1 MLVPRSQRATR
12 PLAMI
17 GVVLLSLALI
27 DAAGARHAH
36 AAPSAITPADST
48 AVYVINTAI
57 PPTVFAS
64 TGVGAV
70 TFAAAELPV
79 GLILDGGTGE
89 LAGTPTVA
97 SGPSAYVITATDA
110 DDAVSVSTTF
120 TITVLPSSLTP
131 ASQSITAVVGVP
143 FATAPIAGSGF
154 SGVIAYSIEPI
165 PPADWAFDQDTGVL
179 SGTLAQPLTE
189 TVYTITGTSGTT
201 TATASVSIRGPPA
214 AVTPSSQTI
223 EGVVNSPLDSV
234 ALVPSG
240 FAAAV
245 THTLA
250 PDSLPAGVTF
260 NPTLGTISGTPTAA
274 WPQTD
279 YTISA
284 ADGVSTAFS
293 SLTLAVA
300 APPLAPALQAIT
312 ATAGTAIPP
321 TVAYVSTGLT
331 APVVYSVSP
340 AIPTGLVL
348 SSTSGII
355 SGTPRVS
362 APTTDHTVTATDAN
376 GVTATGS
383 IAITVAKGQLAPPII
398 TLVGPGTES
407 GSLRVVFTA
416 PANAPVGQT
425 YAAEVYDLDTGA
437 LIRTVR
443 PLTSTTPI
451 TGLMP
456 GARYEVVVIAEG
468 SVHYNESR
476 SPARSGLAAAT
487 SGRLSAPV
495 IISAV
500 GGPTPGSIQVTFT
513 GSLNAPT
520 GQTYTARIYDGDQ
533 VTVVREIPRA
543 TSPVSVTGLTPG
555 ASYYVTVSAD
565 PSFGQPEV
573 ISRGRTVV
581 AASARTAVAAAA
593 TATISSPTAGTSAS
607 SISLGGGWLLVAKG
621 QTATAKR
628 VIVKA
633 RPAAKAGRAPVV
645 KVPRQRAV
653 SMRVKG
659 LPRGVL
665 TVVEVSIRGAWT
677 SMGQVRTTRTG
688 RLALPVFQASIV
700 GRYPVRMTPSSS
712 MPRYLVVSVRTGGG
726 SR

>member
-12 PLAMI
+12 PLAI
-17 GVVLLSLALI
+17 VGIALLSLALV
-27 DAAGARHAH
+27 DAAAARHAH
-36 AAPSAITPADST
+36 AAPSPITPGDAT
-48 AVYVINTAI
+48 AVYIVNTPI
-57 PPTVFAS
+57 VPTVFTS
-64 TGVGAV
+64 TGVGAI
-70 TFAAAELPV
+70 TFAAADLPA
-79 GLILDGGTGE
+79 GLLIDGATGE
-89 LAGTPTVA
+89 LAGTPTV
-97 SGPSAYVITATDA
+97 PSAATPYVVTATDA
-110 DDAVSVSTTF
+110 DDALSVSTTF
-120 TITVLPSSLTP
+120 TITVLPASLTP

-143 FATAPIAGSGF
+143 FSSSALAGSGF
-154 SGVIAYSIEPI
+154 GGVIVYSIEPV

-179 SGTLAQPLTE
+179 SGTLTQPLDE
-189 TVYTITGTSGTT
+189 TVYTITGTSGST
-201 TATASVSIRGPPA
+201 TATTTVSIRGPPA
-214 AVTPSSQTI
+214 AVTPGSQTI
-223 EGVVNSPLDSV
+223 DGVVNSPLASV

-245 THTLA
+245 SHTLT

-274 WPQTD
+274 WPQTS

-284 ADGVSTAFS
+284 ADGVSTASS

-300 APPLAPALQAIT
+300 APPLTPALQTIT
-312 ATAGTAIPP
+312 ATAGTAILP
-321 TVAYVSTGLT
+321 TVAYVATGLT
-331 APVVYSVSP
+331 APIAYSVSP
-340 AIPTGLVL
+340 TLPTGLVL
-348 SSTSGII
+348 SPVSGIV

-383 IAITVAKGQLAPPII
+383 IAITVAKGQLAPPTI

-416 PANAPVGQT
+416 PSNAPVGQT

-513 GSLNAPT
+513 GSLERPGRPDVHGPDLRRGPGHRRPRDRPGHLAP
-520 GQTYTARIYDGDQ
+520 
-533 VTVVREIPRA
+533 
-543 TSPVSVTGLTPG
+543 SP
-555 ASYYVTVSAD
+555 
-565 PSFGQPEV
+565 
-573 ISRGRTVV
+573 
-581 AASARTAVAAAA
+581 
-593 TATISSPTAGTSAS
+593 SPA
-607 SISLGGGWLLVAKG
+607 
-621 QTATAKR
+621 
-628 VIVKA
+628 
-633 RPAAKAGRAPVV
+633 
-645 KVPRQRAV
+645 
-653 SMRVKG
+653 
-659 LPRGVL
+659 
-665 TVVEVSIRGAWT
+665 
-677 SMGQVRTTRTG
+677 
-688 RLALPVFQASIV
+688 
-700 GRYPVRMTPSSS
+700 
-712 MPRYLVVSVRTGGG
+712 
-726 SR
+726 